1 MFAPPVPVAD
11 VQIAALCEV
20 AANPAQY
27 AGRPITVRGTFARP
41 NPEGPP
47 SLSDESCGRGVGL
60 SGMSPEDADRMNGP
74 AVRSAPATVTGTI
87 AFARCAGRLGAGTGC
102 GAYLR
107 VSRIESA
114 TFLTAQR

>member
-1 MFAPPVPVAD
+1 MFQPPVPVAD

-27 AGRPITVRGTFARP
+27 AGRPITVRGTFAQP
-41 NPEGPP
+41 NPESPP

-60 SGMSPEDADRMNGP
+60 SGMSPADADRLQGP
-74 AVRSAPATVTGTI
+74 AVRAAAIVTGTI
-87 AFARCAGRLGAGTGC
+87 AFARCAGRLAAGTGC

-114 TFLTAQR
+114 TFRTAQR